1 LKLLKLLK
9 LLQLFIAFG
18 RVGVLGYGGGPSSI
32 PLVQIEVVENYK
44 WLTIDEFSQVLAI
57 GNALPG
63 PIATK
68 MAGYIG
74 YKVAGLPGA
83 FMAVLGM
90 IGPSLFVMLLLY
102 NIMSVFN
109 DLPQIKGMIK
119 AIKPV
124 VIILLG
130 LLIWDMIPNSLTNYT
145 AIAIAALSLVLIQF
159 LKIHPAIVVV
169 MALAY
174 GGFFIR

>member
-1 LKLLKLLK
+1 MKLLK

-83 FMAVLGM
+83 FIAVLGM

-102 NIMSVFN
+102 NIMSVFK